1 MQDKNRYFTPVC
13 HLLLRIVEKFMAT
26 DRHAVDLY
34 DTTLRDGNQAL
45 GISLSLNDKI
55 SIAEKLDE
63 IGMDYIEGGWP
74 NPTNTIDT
82 EFYIR
87 TQKLNLKAR
96 IAAFGSTRRPGNRV
110 EDDPFM
116 KMLISTG
123 APVATIFG
131 KTWDLHVQQV
141 INTTLEENLSMI
153 ADSVRFLKKH
163 MDEVIYDAEHFFDGY
178 KANPDYSIQTLMAA
192 KDSGADCI
200 VLCDTNGGLLPDE
213 FLKIFR
219 EVKAKVDVKLGLHMH
234 NDCGCA
240 EASTCLGV
248 LEGAQHIQGTMNG
261 LGERCGNANLCTII
275 PNLQIKRGFELVT
288 PQQLK
293 QFSKASVYVAELA
306 NTTPNIRHPYVG
318 EAAFSHKAGAHADG
332 VRKVRQSF
340 EHVDPEVVGNSRQ
353 FVVSDQAGSSTI
365 LEKLATIK
373 SGLDKKDPA
382 VKNLLMKI
390 KEMEAAGYQFEA
402 ANGSFELIAREML
415 GQFKEPFSVKG
426 FRVIEEK
433 RENGDAYSEA
443 TIQIQENDLFEH
455 TAAEGDGPVN
465 ALDNALRKALVK
477 FFPSIKDVR
486 LEDYKVRVLNGREG
500 TEAKVRVLI
509 ESSDVKD
516 RWGTVGVSTNIIEA
530 SWLALIDSVKY
541 KLMKDALKD

>member
-1 MQDKNRYFTPVC
+1 MANR
-13 HLLLRIVEKFMAT
+13 HKVE
-26 DRHAVDLY
+26 LY

-45 GISLSLNDKI
+45 GISLSLNDKL

-63 IGMDYIEGGWP
+63 MGMHYIEGGWP

-87 TQKLNLKAR
+87 AKKLNLKAK
-96 IAAFGSTRRPGNRV
+96 IAAFGSTRRPGNKV
-110 EDDPFM
+110 EEDPFM
-116 KMLISTG
+116 KMLISTN

-131 KTWDLHVQQV
+131 KSWDLHVEQV
-141 INTTLEENLSMI
+141 INTTLDENLNMI
-153 ADSVRFLKKH
+153 GDSIRFLKKH

-178 KANPDYSIQTLMAA
+178 KANPDYAVKTILAA
-192 KDSGADCI
+192 KDAGADCI

-213 FLKIFR
+213 FLQIFR
-219 EVKAKVDVKLGLHMH
+219 DVKSKVNAKLGVHMH
-234 NDCGCA
+234 NDSGCA
-240 EASTCLGV
+240 EASSCLGI
-248 LEGAQHIQGTMNG
+248 LEGAVQVQGTMNG

-275 PNLQIKRGFELVT
+275 PNLQLKRGFELVT

-293 QFSKASVYVAELA
+293 MLTSASVFVAELA

-332 VRKVRQSF
+332 VRKVRHSF
-340 EHVDPEVVGNSRQ
+340 EHIDPETVGNERQ

-365 LEKLATIK
+365 LEKLATVK
-373 SGLDKKDPA
+373 PGLDKKDPA
-382 VKNLLMKI
+382 VQKVLMKI
-390 KEMEAAGYQFEA
+390 KEMEASGYQFEA
-402 ANGSFELIAREML
+402 ANGSFELIAREVL
-415 GQFKEPFSVKG
+415 GQFKEPFKVKG

-433 RENGDAYSEA
+433 RENGEAYSEA
-443 TIQIQENDLFEH
+443 TIQIHEDGVFEH

-465 ALDNALRKALVK
+465 ALDNALRKALTK
-477 FFPSIKDVR
+477 FYPSIGDVR
-486 LEDYKVRVLNGREG
+486 LEDFKVRVLNGREG

-509 ESSDVKD
+509 ESSDKID

-530 SWLALIDSVKY
+530 SWLALIDSLKY
-541 KLMKDALKD
+541 KLMKDSLEK